1 MPSLVS
7 ENRFV
12 PFIQILVLPR
22 CNCSDPLVEDIWQ
35 PKSCFVSVQEGVFL
49 RIARTCLLLMG
60 KGFLRIGSASCL
72 VACLHSMLS
81 VAAKPILH
89 FGSAITNQSL
99 PPGMPQY
106 PDVSVLA

>member
-7 ENRFV
+7 GNRFA

-22 CNCSDPLVEDIWQ
+22 CDCSGPLVEDIWQ

-49 RIARTCLLLMG
+49 RIARILMG

-72 VACLHSMLS
+72 IACLHSTLS

-99 PPGMPQY
+99 PLGMPQY
-106 PDVSVLA
+106 SDVSVLA